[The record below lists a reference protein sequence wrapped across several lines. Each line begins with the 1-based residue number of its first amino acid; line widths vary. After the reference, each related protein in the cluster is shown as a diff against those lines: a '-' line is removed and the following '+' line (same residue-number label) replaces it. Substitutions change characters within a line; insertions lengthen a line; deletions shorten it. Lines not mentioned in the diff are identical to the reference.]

1 MKFLLFVLGLLFCL
15 RSTKGTKV
23 SKKGFFVPFWSWHVA
38 ATCTISDISEF
49 DAQREEV
56 RKMSKT
62 MGHFRMCFWNKNMFF
77 FFIEGETEALL
88 YRNAVVKPFFL
99 QVKKNEKLKSR
110 KNLFLDAGDVTF
122 CTIWKFYPKSWISRS
137 CIEIT
142 FCEKWSYFTKGSVN
156 FRGTFLTEHF

>member
-1 MKFLLFVLGLLFCL
+1 MKFLLFDPFFFVVFVLGLLFCL
-15 RSTKGTKV
+15 RSTEGTKE
-23 SKKGFFVPFWSWHVA
+23 SKKGFFVRLWSWNVA

-62 MGHFRMCFWNKNMFF
+62 MGHFSVCFWNKNMFC
-77 FFIEGETEALL
+77 FFIEGETEELL

-110 KNLFLDAGDVTF
+110 KNLFLDICDVTF
-122 CTIWKFYPKSWISRS
+122 CTIWRFYLKSWISRP
-137 CIEIT
+137 CQ
-142 FCEKWSYFTKGSVN
+142 
-156 FRGTFLTEHF
+156 